1 MELFIDLV
9 QIYSGTN
16 PNDQCYDAPATH
28 YVWTRLLKKHNN
40 CSGQSCED
48 ADYENPDLNQN

>member
-28 YVWTRLLKKHNN
+28 YVWTRLLTALDRAVK
-40 CSGQSCED
+40 
-48 ADYENPDLNQN
+48 ARIMRILI